1 MTGYTTLWKMHWFE
15 IIFFNVLVIYY
26 YCSQDLRLFKIK
38 NRKTGPSQTKPV
50 ISKFEYMLV
59 NIKLATSFL
68 NIQLIFCVS
77 YLDSLPLS

>member
-1 MTGYTTLWKMHWFE
+1 MIMTGYTNLWKMHWFE

-59 NIKLATSFL
+59 NIKLATSFFKHSIDFL
-68 NIQLIFCVS
+68 LLVI
-77 YLDSLPLS
+77 